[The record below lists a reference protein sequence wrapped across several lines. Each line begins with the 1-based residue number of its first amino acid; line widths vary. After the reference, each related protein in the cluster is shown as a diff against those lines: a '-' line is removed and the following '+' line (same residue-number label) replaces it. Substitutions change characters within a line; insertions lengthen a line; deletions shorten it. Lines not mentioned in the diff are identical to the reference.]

1 MASARILLVEDE
13 PIIALDI
20 KAMLESI
27 GYEVL
32 DVVDSGEKAI
42 TKTEE
47 LMPELILM
55 DITLHG
61 KIDGVE
67 ATKHIQGKLDMPVI
81 YLTAHT
87 EESTF
92 RRARETAPYGY
103 LVKPLGV
110 SDLYSAIETALHR
123 HTLESRLRESEKRYR
138 DLVENLNEVIYSLDE
153 NGIVTYISPIVEY
166 LYGYSPSEI
175 IGSNFLQYIYEEDR
189 ESAIEYFRNSLKGI
203 HNPIEHRLVAKDG
216 RIRWFRLS
224 ERTIYEDGR
233 AVGTSGV
240 LTDITELKSADE
252 ALRESEHR
260 YRDLVENLNDVICS
274 LDENG
279 VITYISPVV
288 ESYYGY
294 TVNEIIGKNFIDFI
308 YVEDRQR
315 IIEGFQRS
323 LEDSNRPA
331 EYRAVTKEGLV
342 RWFRVSG
349 RTIYEEGRV
358 KEVHGVLTDIT
369 ERKYAEEAYKTL
381 VDHSLQGLIIFQEGN
396 FVFANRKISEYLG
409 IPLEEIINKPI
420 TDLWDYFHPEDR
432 DETLERYR
440 ARLQG
445 EKVPERSEFRIVRR
459 DGTVLWTEVFS
470 HLIDYRGKPAVQ
482 TVVIDITE
490 KKRAEEELRE
500 SREFLNRILD
510 NITYSIALLDL
521 KTFTYIYGNPQTEKL
536 FGVSPGGF
544 PGLPFGH
551 DMDPERRELMKQV
564 ILDEMEHDAERD
576 PDRVRVMVY
585 QHESSKT
592 GKKFWDE
599 ITAVFVRDAEGK
611 PAYLLVLER
620 DITEQKDAEELMK
633 NYHEDLETQVRE
645 RTEDLARV
653 NEELRQSE
661 ERYRLLAENS
671 SDIIWTLNLDGIVTY
686 ISPSI
691 EKMSGFKPEEMVG
704 VSLADYAGEERT
716 KAILQDMLRDRD
728 AEGEG
733 SSLSDGKYELE
744 LPDRNGILISVEL
757 STSLIYDEKGFVI
770 GFQGTTRDITRRK
783 EAEKALADS
792 EAKYRDLV
800 ENINDII
807 YSIDERG
814 TITYV
819 SPVTEIVG
827 YGPSEL
833 IGRSLVE
840 FAHPDDYPILVEG
853 INRLFGRGEPQPTEF
868 RIISK
873 SGEYRWFRALGK
885 AIFVGD
891 EFKGIQGVLTDIH
904 AKKQAEIELAETRF
918 FLQRILDSS
927 PNLIYVYDLME
938 HRNIYSNPGVLSI
951 LGYTEEEVRDFGS
964 NLFPVII
971 HPDDLD
977 AVSEYHSCFAQADDH
992 EVREIHYR
1000 VKRKDGEWIWFHS
1013 RDVVFS
1019 RSEKDIPTQILGTA
1033 TDITAW
1039 KEVENKLRQARDEQ

>member
-32 DVVDSGEKAI
+32 DVVNSGEKAI
-42 TKTEE
+42 AKTEE

-55 DITLHG
+55 DITLQG
-61 KIDGVE
+61 RIDGVE
-67 ATKHIQGKLDMPVI
+67 ATKHIKGKLDMPVI

-87 EESTF
+87 EEGTF

-123 HTLESRLRESEKRYR
+123 HALENQLREGERRYR

-153 NGIVTYISPIVEY
+153 NGIVTYISPVIES

-175 IGSNFLQYIYEEDR
+175 IGKNFLEYIVEDDR
-189 ESAIEYFRNSLKGI
+189 ESAIEYFRNSLRGI
-203 HNPIEHRLVAKDG
+203 HKPVEHRLVTKDG

-252 ALRESEHR
+252 SLRESEHR

-294 TVNEIIGKNFIDFI
+294 TVDEIIGKNFIDFI
-308 YVEDRQR
+308 YEEDRRR

-323 LEDSNRPA
+323 LEDVNRAA
-331 EYRAVTKEGLV
+331 EYRAVTKEGLL

-349 RTIYEEGRV
+349 RMIYEEGKP
-358 KEVHGVLTDIT
+358 KELHGVLTDIT
-369 ERKYAEEAYKTL
+369 EQKRAEEAYKTL
-381 VDHSLQGLIIFQEGN
+381 VDNSLQGLIIFQEGN

-420 TDLWDYFHPEDR
+420 NDLWDYFHPEDR

-440 ARLQG
+440 SRLQG

-459 DGTVLWTEVFS
+459 DGTVLWTEIFS
-470 HLIDYRGKPAVQ
+470 LLVDYRGKPAVQ
-482 TVVIDITE
+482 TVVVDITE
-490 KKRAEEELRE
+490 QRRAEEELRE
-500 SREFLNRILD
+500 NREFLNSILD
-510 NITYSIALLDL
+510 NITYGIALLDL
-521 KTFTYIYGNPQTEKL
+521 KTFTYVYGNPQSEKL
-536 FGVSPGGF
+536 FAVPPGGY

-551 DMDPERRELMKQV
+551 DMDLERKELMKQV
-564 ILDEMEHDAERD
+564 ILEEIEHDAEQD
-576 PDRVRVMVY
+576 PNRVRILEY
-585 QHESSKT
+585 QHESRKT
-592 GKKFWDE
+592 GKTFWDE
-599 ITAVFVRDAEGK
+599 TTAIFLRDAEGK
-611 PAYLLVLER
+611 PAYLLSLER
-620 DITEQKDAEELMK
+620 DITRQKDAEELMR
-633 NYHEDLETQVRE
+633 NYRHVLEKEVRE
-645 RTEDLARV
+645 RTEDLARI
-653 NEELRQSE
+653 NEELRRSE

-671 SDIIWTLNLDGIVTY
+671 SDIIWALNLDGIVTY

-691 EKMSGFKPEEMVG
+691 EKMSGFRPEEIIG
-704 VSLADYAGEERT
+704 KSLADFTGEER
-716 KAILQDMLRDRD
+716 AQSILQDMLGDSD
-728 AEGEG
+728 AEGEV
-733 SSLSDGKYELE
+733 SPLSNGKYELE
-744 LPDRNGILISVEL
+744 LPDRNGILVSVEL
-757 STSLIYDEKGFVI
+757 STSVIRDEKGSVI
-770 GFQGTTRDITRRK
+770 GFQGTTRDISRRK

-814 TITYV
+814 VIIYV
-819 SPVTEIVG
+819 SPVSEVMG
-827 YGPSEL
+827 YEPSEL
-833 IGRSLVE
+833 IGRPLAE
-840 FAHPDDYPILVEG
+840 FAHPDDLPLLAEG
-853 INRLFGRGEPQPTEF
+853 ITRLVGRGEPQPTEF
-868 RIISK
+868 RCISK
-873 SGEYRWFRALGK
+873 SGEVRWFRALGK
-885 AIFVGD
+885 AIFEGD
-891 EFKGIQGVLTDIH
+891 DFKGIQGVMTDID
-904 AKKQAEIELAETRF
+904 AKKQAEIGLAETRF

-927 PNLIYVYDLME
+927 PNLIYVYDLLE
-938 HRNIYSNPGVLSI
+938 HRNIYSNPGVLAI

-977 AVSEYHSCFAQADDH
+977 AVDEHHRFFAQADDN

-1000 VKRKDGEWIWFHS
+1000 VKRKDGEWIWLHS
-1013 RDVVFS
+1013 RDVVFA
-1019 RSEKDIPTQILGTA
+1019 RSAEGVPTQILGTA

-1039 KEVENKLRQARDEQ
+1039 KEERA

>member
-32 DVVDSGEKAI
+32 DVVNSGEKAI
-42 TKTEE
+42 AKTEE

-55 DITLHG
+55 DITLQG
-61 KIDGVE
+61 RIDGVE

-87 EESTF
+87 EEGTF

-123 HTLESRLRESEKRYR
+123 HALENQLREGERRYR

-153 NGIVTYISPIVEY
+153 NGIVTYISPVIES

-175 IGSNFLQYIYEEDR
+175 IGKNFLEYIVEDDR
-189 ESAIEYFRNSLKGI
+189 ESAIEYFRNSLRGI
-203 HNPIEHRLVAKDG
+203 HKPVEHRLVTKDG

-252 ALRESEHR
+252 SLRESEHR

-294 TVNEIIGKNFIDFI
+294 TVDEIIGKNFIDFI
-308 YVEDRQR
+308 YEEDRRR

-323 LEDSNRPA
+323 LEDVNRAA
-331 EYRAVTKEGLV
+331 EYRAVTKEGLL

-349 RTIYEEGRV
+349 RMIYEEGKP
-358 KEVHGVLTDIT
+358 KELHGVLTDIT
-369 ERKYAEEAYKTL
+369 EQKRAEEAYKTL
-381 VDHSLQGLIIFQEGN
+381 VDNSLQGLIIFQEGN

-420 TDLWDYFHPEDR
+420 NDLWDYFHPEDR

-440 ARLQG
+440 SRLQG

-459 DGTVLWTEVFS
+459 DGTVLWTEIFS
-470 HLIDYRGKPAVQ
+470 LLVDYRGKPAVQ
-482 TVVIDITE
+482 TVVVDITE
-490 KKRAEEELRE
+490 QRRAEEELRE
-500 SREFLNRILD
+500 NREFLNSILD
-510 NITYSIALLDL
+510 NITYGIALLDL
-521 KTFTYIYGNPQTEKL
+521 KTFTYVYGNPQSEKL
-536 FGVSPGGF
+536 FAVPPGGY

-551 DMDPERRELMKQV
+551 DMDLERKELMKQV
-564 ILDEMEHDAERD
+564 ILEEIEHDAEQD
-576 PDRVRVMVY
+576 PNRVRILEY
-585 QHESSKT
+585 QHESRKT
-592 GKKFWDE
+592 GKTFWDE
-599 ITAVFVRDAEGK
+599 TTAIFLRDAEGK
-611 PAYLLVLER
+611 PAYLLSLER
-620 DITEQKDAEELMK
+620 DITRQKDAEELMG
-633 NYHEDLETQVRE
+633 NYRHVLEKEVRE
-645 RTEDLARV
+645 RTEDLARI
-653 NEELRQSE
+653 NEELRRSE

-671 SDIIWTLNLDGIVTY
+671 SDIIWALNLDGIVTY

-691 EKMSGFKPEEMVG
+691 EKMSGFRPEEIIG
-704 VSLADYAGEERT
+704 KSLADFTGEER
-716 KAILQDMLRDRD
+716 AQSILQDMLGDSD
-728 AEGEG
+728 AEGEV
-733 SSLSDGKYELE
+733 SPLSNGKYELE
-744 LPDRNGILISVEL
+744 LPDRNGILVSVEL
-757 STSLIYDEKGFVI
+757 STSVIRDEKGSVI
-770 GFQGTTRDITRRK
+770 GFQGTTRDISRRK

-814 TITYV
+814 VIIYV
-819 SPVTEIVG
+819 SPVSEVMG
-827 YGPSEL
+827 YEPSEL
-833 IGRSLVE
+833 IGRPLAE
-840 FAHPDDYPILVEG
+840 FAHPDDLPLLAEG
-853 INRLFGRGEPQPTEF
+853 ITRLVGRGEPQPTEF
-868 RIISK
+868 RCISK
-873 SGEYRWFRALGK
+873 SGEVRWFRALGK
-885 AIFVGD
+885 AIFEGD
-891 EFKGIQGVLTDIH
+891 DFKGIQGVMTDID
-904 AKKQAEIELAETRF
+904 AKKQAEIGLAETRF

-927 PNLIYVYDLME
+927 PNLIYVYDLLE
-938 HRNIYSNPGVLSI
+938 HRNIYSNPGVLAI

-977 AVSEYHSCFAQADDH
+977 AVDEHHRFFAQADDN

-1000 VKRKDGEWIWFHS
+1000 VKRKDGEWIWLHS
-1013 RDVVFS
+1013 RDVVFA
-1019 RSEKDIPTQILGTA
+1019 RSAEGVPTQILGTA

-1039 KEVENKLRQARDEQ
+1039 KEERA

>member
-32 DVVDSGEKAI
+32 DVVNSGEKAI
-42 TKTEE
+42 AKTEE

-55 DITLHG
+55 DITLQG
-61 KIDGVE
+61 RIDGVE
-67 ATKHIQGKLDMPVI
+67 ATKHIKGKLDMPVI

-87 EESTF
+87 EEGTF

-123 HTLESRLRESEKRYR
+123 HALENQLREGERRYR

-153 NGIVTYISPIVEY
+153 NGIVTYISPVIES

-175 IGSNFLQYIYEEDR
+175 IGKNFLEYIVEDDR
-189 ESAIEYFRNSLKGI
+189 ESAIEYFRNSLRGI
-203 HNPIEHRLVAKDG
+203 HKPVEHRLVTKDG

-252 ALRESEHR
+252 SLRESEHR

-294 TVNEIIGKNFIDFI
+294 TVDEIIGKNFIDFI
-308 YVEDRQR
+308 YEEDRRR

-323 LEDSNRPA
+323 LEDVNRAA
-331 EYRAVTKEGLV
+331 EYRAVTKEGLL

-349 RTIYEEGRV
+349 RMIYEEGKP
-358 KEVHGVLTDIT
+358 KELHGVLTDIT
-369 ERKYAEEAYKTL
+369 EQKRAEEAYKTL
-381 VDHSLQGLIIFQEGN
+381 VDNSLQGLIIFQEGN

-420 TDLWDYFHPEDR
+420 NDLWDYFHPEDR

-440 ARLQG
+440 SRLQG

-459 DGTVLWTEVFS
+459 DGTVLWTEIFS
-470 HLIDYRGKPAVQ
+470 LLVDYRGKPAVQ
-482 TVVIDITE
+482 TVVVDITE
-490 KKRAEEELRE
+490 QRRAEEELRE
-500 SREFLNRILD
+500 NREFLNSILD
-510 NITYSIALLDL
+510 NITYGIALLDL
-521 KTFTYIYGNPQTEKL
+521 KTFTYVYGNPQSEKL
-536 FGVSPGGF
+536 FAVPPGGY

-551 DMDPERRELMKQV
+551 DMDLERKELMKQV
-564 ILDEMEHDAERD
+564 ILEEIEHDAERD
-576 PDRVRVMVY
+576 PNRVRILEY
-585 QHESSKT
+585 QHESRKT
-592 GKKFWDE
+592 GKTFWDE
-599 ITAVFVRDAEGK
+599 TTAIFLRDAEGK
-611 PAYLLVLER
+611 PAYLLSLER
-620 DITEQKDAEELMK
+620 DITRQKDAEELMR
-633 NYHEDLETQVRE
+633 NYRHVLEKEVRE
-645 RTEDLARV
+645 RTEDLARI
-653 NEELRQSE
+653 NEELRRSE

-671 SDIIWTLNLDGIVTY
+671 SDIIWALNLDGIVTY

-691 EKMSGFKPEEMVG
+691 EKMSGFRPEEIIG
-704 VSLADYAGEERT
+704 KSLADFTGEER
-716 KAILQDMLRDRD
+716 AQSILQDMLGDSD
-728 AEGEG
+728 AEGEV
-733 SSLSDGKYELE
+733 SPLSNGKYELE
-744 LPDRNGILISVEL
+744 LPDRNGILVSVEL
-757 STSLIYDEKGFVI
+757 STSVIRDEKGSVI
-770 GFQGTTRDITRRK
+770 GFQGTTRDISRRK

-814 TITYV
+814 VIIYV
-819 SPVTEIVG
+819 SPVSEVMG
-827 YGPSEL
+827 YEPSEL
-833 IGRSLVE
+833 IGRPLAE
-840 FAHPDDYPILVEG
+840 FAHPDDLPLLAEG
-853 INRLFGRGEPQPTEF
+853 ITRLVGRGEPQPTEF
-868 RIISK
+868 RCISK
-873 SGEYRWFRALGK
+873 SGEVRWFRALGK
-885 AIFVGD
+885 AIFEGD
-891 EFKGIQGVLTDIH
+891 DFKGIQGVMTDID
-904 AKKQAEIELAETRF
+904 AKKQAEIGLAETRF

-927 PNLIYVYDLME
+927 PNLIYVYDLLE
-938 HRNIYSNPGVLSI
+938 HRNIYSNPGVLAI

-977 AVSEYHSCFAQADDH
+977 AVDEHHRFFAQADDN

-1000 VKRKDGEWIWFHS
+1000 VKRKDGEWIWLHS
-1013 RDVVFS
+1013 RDVVFA
-1019 RSEKDIPTQILGTA
+1019 RSAEGVPTQILGTA

-1039 KEVENKLRQARDEQ
+1039 KEERA